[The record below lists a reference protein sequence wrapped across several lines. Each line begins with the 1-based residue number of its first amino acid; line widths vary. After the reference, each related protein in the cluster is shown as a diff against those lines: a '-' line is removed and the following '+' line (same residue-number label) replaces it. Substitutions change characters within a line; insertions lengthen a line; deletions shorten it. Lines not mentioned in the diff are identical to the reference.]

1 MMSPYTPYAIVALV
15 FISVF
20 GAAYGF
26 AHGAGVR
33 ARRFAHAYTE
43 SLDAPLKRMLKP
55 PHGRLILSGQ
65 AVAVL
70 ALISLAVAL
79 RTTAPVILALLLVP
93 APKLVLKYMQYK
105 RCQAVEAKL
114 DGFALALANAT
125 RATPSVGRALGLLQS
140 TLPIPLDEEA
150 EQVLREMR
158 VGSSVEQ
165 ALLNFSWRVGSL
177 SLDAL
182 LSGVLIAMRIG
193 GRLADVLETTAST
206 LREMARL
213 DGVLRAKTAQ
223 SKMQMWVL
231 ACMPVLIV
239 LGFNAVRPGYFDPL
253 TQTKLGIMLL
263 VAAILLWLGSI
274 FAARKILAVEL

>member
-1 MMSPYTPYAIVALV
+1 MMSPYTPYAIVTLV
-15 FISVF
+15 FLSVF

-26 AHGAGVR
+26 SHGAGLR
-33 ARRFAHAYTE
+33 ARRFADAYTE

-55 PHGRLILSGQ
+55 PRGRLILTCQ
-65 AVAVL
+65 VIAVL
-70 ALISLAVAL
+70 ALSAVAL
-79 RTTAPVILALLLVP
+79 HAKALVFLALLILP
-93 APKLVLKYMQYK
+93 APKLILKYMQYK

-125 RATPSVGRALGLLQS
+125 RATPSIGRALGLLQS
-140 TLPIPLDEEA
+140 TLPVPLDEET

-165 ALLNFSWRVGSL
+165 ALLNFSWRIGSS

-263 VAAILLWLGSI
+263 VAAILLWLASI
-274 FAARKILAVEL
+274 LVARKILAVEL